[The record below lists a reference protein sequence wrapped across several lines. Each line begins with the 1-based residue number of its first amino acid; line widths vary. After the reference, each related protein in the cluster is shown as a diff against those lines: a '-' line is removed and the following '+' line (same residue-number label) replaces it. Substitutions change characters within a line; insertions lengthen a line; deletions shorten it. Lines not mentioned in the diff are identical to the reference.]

1 MSTKNLNDPIQARIH
16 ENSITIKKSKMRI
29 FRKKLN
35 AVHPIIIPARDVMVV
50 KSGISRVPPKR

>member
-16 ENSITIKKSKMRI
+16 ENLITIKKSKMRI
-29 FRKKLN
+29 FKKKLN